1 MTTENNIPDLE
12 AIEKDLI
19 NSSVRISR
27 SMFHLATPQKH
38 FALRGVGIT
47 RKNKSKSKKNLRI
60 EKNSR
65 RRNRK

>member
-1 MTTENNIPDLE
+1 MTTENNTPDLE
-12 AIEKDLI
+12 AIEKDLKNPGI
-19 NSSVRISR
+19 RFSR
-27 SMFHLATPQKH
+27 MMFHMGTPPKH
-38 FALRGVGIT
+38 FCLRGVGIT